1 MTSQLLISDS
11 DLISMLKNGDRKA
24 FSEIYNRY
32 WKSLHHF
39 ACNIVGDENAASDA
53 LQEVFVSLWKR
64 RETVEILSLKS
75 YLFQAV
81 RFGVLKLIRQQ
92 KTDQLF
98 YTRLAMVTSE
108 IVLENPMLFKEQQHL
123 IAQLI
128 SQLPSDCRAIFV
140 MSREE
145 NLTYKQIASKL
156 EISEKTVEKKMSISL
171 KMIRSGL
178 NLELCLAV
186 TSFYFLSKS

>member
-39 ACNIVGDENAASDA
+39 AYNIVGDENAASDA